1 MNQQSR
7 KFGSLLA
14 ISLAVAVGSMSS
26 GCSKK
31 TEAEHASTSA
41 QAKSEAKPLRLI
53 AREEIAE
60 VELPVCHAEQC
71 PEVSFSHL
79 VTSNDWVNAFL
90 DNQIFAPYSH
100 EVKGKTLMPANFQ
113 QLTDL
118 VVSNA
123 TEGEGASPYF
133 TESVDMSFMG
143 VYNQLALFSKTAASY
158 SRGAAHGVES
168 IHYYVLDIAHEKQ
181 LTLDDILL
189 PGQKPKLDALLHQ
202 AYRDWVKKNLP
213 DLDLT
218 EYEQDW
224 PYKLTNNYTFDQNGL
239 SFLYQEY
246 EMAAYAFGMPELTVP
261 YSQLKGIVKPQYLP

>member
-1 MNQQSR
+1 MNQKYR

-14 ISLAVAVGSMSS
+14 VSLTAALGISS

-31 TEAEHASTSA
+31 PEAEHASSPA
-41 QAKSEAKPLRLI
+41 QAQPVAKPLRLI
-53 AREEIAE
+53 AREEIAD
-60 VELPVCHAEQC
+60 VELPACHSGQC

-79 VTSNDWVNAFL
+79 VTSNDWVNGFL
-90 DNQIFAPYSH
+90 DNQIFAPYAH
-100 EVKGKTLMPANFQ
+100 EVNGKKVTPANFQ

-118 VVSNA
+118 VVSDA
-123 TEGEGASPYF
+123 TEGEAASPYF
-133 TESVDMSFMG
+133 TESIDMSFMG

-158 SRGAAHGVES
+158 SHGAAHGVES

-202 AYRDWVKKNLP
+202 AYRDWVKKNLS
-213 DLDLT
+213 DLDLA

-224 PYKLTNNYTFDQNGL
+224 PYKLTDNYTFDQNGL

-246 EMAAYAFGMPELTVP
+246 EMAAYAFGLPELTVP